1 MILMLY
7 HYNDN
12 DNVLLLK
19 MFQILGKYNIEF
31 KYAPTFNDRKV
42 VDYSRGALLKYFS
55 SKGGRF
61 VPYRGDFYTELTPG
75 LEIYIGVNT
84 VYFASIWYRVKKR
97 N

>member
-1 MILMLY
+1 MICLY
-7 HYNDN
+7 
-12 DNVLLLK
+12 
-19 MFQILGKYNIEF
+19 F
-31 KYAPTFNDRKV
+31 KKTQTMSIRRHKFNS
-42 VDYSRGALLKYFS
+42 DYYLALPRIVYL
-55 SKGGRF
+55 F